1 MSIIDAGQDLSEV
14 VGRTGTRMPR
24 VNLLPPEITQAHRL
38 RRTKAGLA
46 AGLVVVIGAIG
57 GAYVTQV
64 NAKNAAQDN
73 LTAEQATGAKLQAE
87 QAKYADVPRT
97 IAAID
102 KAETMRETAMAN
114 DIEWYRSLTN
124 VSLTLPSKVWLTTL
138 TLQVGTAGGA
148 AASTPP
154 ASTGLTGGVGTV
166 TAVGTAMD
174 HPDVATWLDVLGR
187 QPGMSDA
194 YFSSSKKKEVGSKT
208 VVDFSSTAT
217 VTSEALS
224 HRYDRKQG

>member
-138 TLQVGTAGGA
+138 TLQVGAAGGA
-148 AASTPP
+148 AASTTP

-174 HPDVATWLDVLGR
+174 HPDVATWLDVLAR

-194 YFSSSKKKEVGSKT
+194 YFSSSKKKEVGAKT

-217 VTSEALS
+217 VTDEALS

>member
-1 MSIIDAGQDLSEV
+1 MSIIDTGHDLDEV
-14 VGRTGTRMPR
+14 VGQTLTRMPR
-24 VNLLPPEITQAHRL
+24 VNLLPPEITAAHRL

-46 AGLVVVIGAIG
+46 AGLVVLVGAIG
-57 GAYVTQV
+57 GVYVTQV

-114 DIEWYRSLTN
+114 DIEWYRSMTN
-124 VSLTLPSKVWLTTL
+124 VSVTLPSKVWLTSL
-138 TLQVGTAGGA
+138 TLQVGAGTGGA
-148 AASTPP
+148 ASTAPGATP
-154 ASTGLTGGVGTV
+154 LAGGVGTV

-174 HPDVATWLDVLGR
+174 HPDVATWLDVLAR

-194 YFSSSKKKEVGSKT
+194 YFSSSKKKEIGSKS

-217 VTSEALS
+217 VTDEALS

>member
-1 MSIIDAGQDLSEV
+1 MSILDTGRDLSEV
-14 VGRTGTRMPR
+14 IQTGTRMPR

-64 NAKNAAQDN
+64 NAKNTAQDS
-73 LTAEQATGAKLQAE
+73 LAQEQATGAKLQAE

-102 KAETMRETAMAN
+102 QAETMRETAMAN
-114 DIEWYRSLTN
+114 DVEWYRSLTN
-124 VSLTLPSKVWLTTL
+124 VSVTLPSKVWLTSL
-138 TLQVGTAGGA
+138 TLQVGAAGGT
-148 AASTPP
+148 AASTTP
-154 ASTGLTGGVGTV
+154 AATPLAGGVGTV

-174 HPDVATWLDVLGR
+174 HPDVATWLDVLAR

-194 YFSSSKKKEVGSKT
+194 YFSSSKKKEIGSKS

-217 VTSEALS
+217 VTDEALS

>member
-1 MSIIDAGQDLSEV
+1 MSIIDTGRDLTDLVGQV
-14 VGRTGTRMPR
+14 GTRMPR
-24 VNLLPPEITQAHRL
+24 VNLLPPEITQARRL
-38 RRTKAGLA
+38 RRTKVGLA
-46 AGLVVVIGAIG
+46 AGLVAVIAGVG
-57 GAYVTQV
+57 GAYVVQV
-64 NAKNAAQDN
+64 NAKNQAKDDLTQAQ
-73 LTAEQATGAKLQAE
+73 AEGARLQAE

-102 KAETMRETAMAN
+102 RAETTRETAMAN
-114 DIEWYRSLTN
+114 DVEWYRTLTN
-124 VSLTLPSKVWLTTL
+124 VSLTLPSNVWLTNL
-138 TLQVGTAGGA
+138 TLQVGTGASGA
-148 AASTPP
+148 AATPATP
-154 ASTGLTGGVGTV
+154 LAGGVGTV

-194 YFSSSKKKEVGSKT
+194 YFSSSKKKEIGSKS

-217 VTSEALS
+217 VTDEALS

>member
-1 MSIIDAGQDLSEV
+1 MSIIDTGRDVSEIVGQ
-14 VGRTGTRMPR
+14 TITRLPR
-24 VNLLPPEITQAHRL
+24 VNLLPPEITQARRL

-46 AGLVVVIGAIG
+46 AGLVVVVGAIG
-57 GAYVTQV
+57 GVYTLQV
-64 NAKNAAQDN
+64 NEKNVAQED
-73 LTAEQATGAKLQAE
+73 LTQAQAQGARLQAE
-87 QAKYADVPRT
+87 QAKYAEVPRT

-114 DIEWYRSLTN
+114 DVEWYRSLTN
-124 VSLTLPSKVWLTTL
+124 VSVTLPSKVWLTAL
-138 TLQVGTAGGA
+138 TLQVGTGAGGA
-148 AASTPP
+148 AATAP
-154 ASTGLTGGVGTV
+154 AATALAGGVGTV

-194 YFSSSKKKEVGSKT
+194 YFSSSKKKKVGAKT

-217 VTSEALS
+217 VTDEALS
-224 HRYDRKQG
+224 HHYDRKQG

>member
-1 MSIIDAGQDLSEV
+1 MSIIDTGRDLSEV
-14 VGRTGTRMPR
+14 IGQTGTRLPR
-24 VNLLPPEITQAHRL
+24 VNLLPPEIKEAHRL

-124 VSLTLPSKVWLTTL
+124 VSVTLPSKVWLTSL
-138 TLQVGTAGGA
+138 TLQVGAAGGA
-148 AASTPP
+148 APSTTP
-154 ASTGLTGGVGTV
+154 AATGDAGGVGTV

-174 HPDVATWLDVLGR
+174 HPDVATWLDVLAR

-194 YFSSSKKKEVGSKT
+194 YFSSSKKKEIGSKS

-217 VTSEALS
+217 VTDEALS